1 MKVLSGDNQAQ
12 TVVPIAYQAGTGVV
26 TRDVHDV
33 KDPHAKFLPI
43 QKQRPVQVLVVSSE
57 PEDRRVLTAIL
68 NREGWDTICASQVSE
83 CREVLAGL
91 NISLVFCDRRL
102 PDGAYRD
109 VLAITRS
116 LSRNVRLVVTSR
128 LADWD
133 EYLEALRYGAF
144 ELIVSPCRRS
154 DVVWALLQ
162 SHRED
167 EERAA
172 SSPPG
177 KARAAAAGHAA
188 V

>member
-1 MKVLSGDNQAQ
+1 MNVLSDDIVKN
-12 TVVPIAYQAGTGVV
+12 PGT
-26 TRDVHDV
+26 
-33 KDPHAKFLPI
+33 KFLPI
-43 QKQRPVQVLVVSSE
+43 QKQRRAQVLVVSSD

-68 NREGWDTICASQVSE
+68 NREGWDTICASRVSE
-83 CREVLAGL
+83 CRDALAEP

-102 PDGAYRD
+102 PDGVYRD

-162 SHRED
+162 SSRED

-172 SSPPG
+172 SGAPG
-177 KARAAAAGHAA
+177 KASAAAAGHAA
-188 V
+188 I

>member
-1 MKVLSGDNQAQ
+1 MDVRSDDNRAR
-12 TVVPIAYQAGTGVV
+12 TLTLIAHQAGTGLA
-26 TRDVHDV
+26 TRDVQDV
-33 KDPHAKFLPI
+33 KDPDATLLPI
-43 QKQRPVQVLVVSSE
+43 QKQRPAQVLVVSSE
-57 PEDRRVLTAIL
+57 PEDRRALTAIL
-68 NREGWDTICASQVSE
+68 NREGWDTVCASRVSE

-102 PDGAYRD
+102 PDGAYSD
-109 VLAITRS
+109 VLAIMRS

-162 SHRED
+162 SSRED
-167 EERAA
+167 DERAA
-172 SSPPG
+172 PSAPG
-177 KARAAAAGHAA
+177 KARAAAGGHAA